1 MRALDSRARGERVF
15 TLALDL
21 LSTARVFLAYAKS
34 LTVQQSTSNITETG
48 CPSDFSNFPGIMSFW
63 GVEF

>member
-1 MRALDSRARGERVF
+1 MF

-21 LSTARVFLAYAKS
+21 LSTALAFLAYAKS

-48 CPSDFSNFPGIMSFW
+48 CPSDFSNCPGIMFFW

>member
-1 MRALDSRARGERVF
+1 MF

-21 LSTARVFLAYAKS
+21 LLTARAFLAYAKP

-48 CPSDFSNFPGIMSFW
+48 CPSDFSNCLGIMSFW
-63 GVEF
+63 GMEF

>member
-1 MRALDSRARGERVF
+1 MF

-21 LSTARVFLAYAKS
+21 LLTARAFLAYAKS

-48 CPSDFSNFPGIMSFW
+48 CPSDVSNCPRIMSFL